1 MGSREDRNGGNRQPE
16 PRREQGRQ
24 RSRAAREK
32 ARRRRRTLL
41 IFYMLTILT
50 VVTAAVALSLTVLFQ
65 IDEIQVTGTSRYSK
79 EEIVKACT
87 VKTGENLFLADT
99 GQAARVIEQKLPYIG
114 SAKVSRRL
122 PAKIVVAVTEAKVS
136 GAVQYGDGYVVVA
149 ADGKALEKTDALP
162 QGCPAILGL
171 KLSSAEPGKKIA
183 YEDENAKKIFNDLA
197 ATLEKNGLT
206 QINTIDLTDQ
216 FRILVEYD
224 GRITINLG
232 LPSDFDYK
240 IRFAKTIL
248 EREDMQESKGVLN
261 LTNTV
266 EDDRAYFDENAVIS
280 SSQPEPS
287 SAPEGST
294 PEEGSPQP
302 DSSQAE

>member
-1 MGSREDRNGGNRQPE
+1 MGSMRNRNDGNRQPE

-32 ARRRRRTLL
+32 ARRRRRALL
-41 IFYMLTILT
+41 VFYLLTILT
-50 VVTAAVALSLTVLFQ
+50 VVTAAIVLSLTVLFQ

-79 EEIVKACT
+79 EEIIKACT

-99 GQAARVIEQKLPYIG
+99 GQAARTIEQKLPYIG

-122 PAKIVVAVTEAKVS
+122 PAKIVIAVTEAKAS
-136 GAVQYGDGYVVVA
+136 GAIRYGDGYIIA
-149 ADGKALEKTDALP
+149 TADDKALEKTETIP

-171 KLSSAEPGKKIA
+171 ELSSAEPGKKIV
-183 YEDENAKKIFNDLA
+183 YKDENAKKIFNELA
-197 ATLEKNGLT
+197 ETLERNGLT
-206 QINTIDLTDQ
+206 QINSIDLTNQ

-248 EREDMQESKGVLN
+248 EREDMQESKGVLD

-280 SSQPEPS
+280 SSSEEQSSATES
-287 SAPEGST
+287 SAPAAEST
-294 PEEGSPQP
+294 PQSQP
-302 DSSQAE
+302 G